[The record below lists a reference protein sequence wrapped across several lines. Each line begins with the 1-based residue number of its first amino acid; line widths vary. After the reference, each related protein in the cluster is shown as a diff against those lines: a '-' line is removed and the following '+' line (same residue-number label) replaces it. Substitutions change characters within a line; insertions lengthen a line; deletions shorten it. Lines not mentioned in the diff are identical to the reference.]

1 MAERSDWIKSNLL
14 GATQN
19 VLSNEQFQ
27 LIDGNNTEEN
37 PGINTNNRLIWGQ
50 VFLWPEAKYL
60 GHPRYVLWDDHQIFE
75 TKSDYDEFRKAF
87 KDFYKVW
94 KSTVYNLD
102 FTS

>member
-50 VFLWPEAKYL
+50 VFLWPEAKISWA
-60 GHPRYVLWDDHQIFE
+60 PKIF
-75 TKSDYDEFRKAF
+75 TMG
-87 KDFYKVW
+87 
-94 KSTVYNLD
+94 
-102 FTS
+102 